1 MADKTPIDAGLLA
14 RAVQAVKYTLTGKPD
29 KTWFGPGQPVAPQAQ
44 DELGARGRAFDF
56 PVGVN
61 TRRDSR
67 DGESGITYKQ
77 LRALA
82 DSYGLLRL
90 VIETRKDQMS
100 KMKWKIKPKD
110 EKAVPNDRCKE
121 IQDFL
126 AYPDQEHDWDTWLRA
141 LLEDL
146 FVIDAPTIY
155 PRYTLGD
162 DLYGLE
168 LVDGSTI
175 KRVLDETGRTP
186 LPPQPAYQQIIK
198 GMPATD
204 YHRDELI
211 YRPRNVRTFKV
222 YGYSPVEQIVMTV
235 NIALRREISQLQYY
249 TEGNIPEAL
258 IGVPESWNPK
268 QIADF
273 QASWDMLMEGN
284 QAQKRHMKFV
294 PGGMDPKFTREP
306 TLKDTFDEW
315 LSRIV
320 CYAFSV
326 SPQALI
332 AQMNRATAETA
343 HTQALQE
350 GLSPVMNWVKSVMDY
365 IIAKYFDE
373 PDLQFDWEEE
383 DDTSPK
389 VQSEI
394 LCAYVDKGILT
405 DDEAREAL
413 GKDPFTDEQREKMKP
428 PPMPGAV
435 DENGDPIPP
444 DPNNPTPPGAV
455 PKEGAV
461 PPGGDDPTKKFASSG
476 VIWKA
481 KTNIPRNRATVKS
494 TIKTIDSLFH
504 EAFKAAAQRIAA
516 KIALETGNAH
526 KADSDKYT
534 IEQFDVLISTVS
546 LDELWGIRPE
556 LIEALKKMYDDGTQ
570 TAIVRVSGG
579 VSESQLKQVNV
590 GAIEFAQHRAAE
602 LITDVEDSTRDM
614 LRVSVMEALNS
625 DEGFTTASLADT
637 LKDNHA
643 FSEYRSNMIAR
654 TEAAFADVEGNIEG
668 WKLSGVVKGKQ
679 WLSAAE
685 CCDDCQKL
693 NDVVVDLDE
702 DFPDDGGSGPPLHPH
717 CECDVIAVLSED

>member
-1 MADKTPIDAGLLA
+1 MAEKTPIDAGLLQ
-14 RAVQAVKYTLTGKPD
+14 RAVQAVRYAITGKPD
-29 KTWFGPGQPVAPQAQ
+29 QSWFGPGQPVTPNAQ
-44 DELGARGRAFDF
+44 DAPGAIGRAWDF

-100 KMKWKIKPKD
+100 KLKWKIKPKD
-110 EKAVPNDRCKE
+110 EKAVPTPRCKE

-155 PRYTLGD
+155 PRRTLGD
-162 DLYGLE
+162 ELYGLE

-186 LPPQPAYQQIIK
+186 LPPEPAYQQVIK
-198 GMPATD
+198 GIVATD

-211 YRPRNVRTFKV
+211 YRPRNVRTFKA

-273 QASWDMLMEGN
+273 QASWDLLIEGN
-284 QAQKRHMKFV
+284 QAKKRHMKFV

-350 GLSPVMNWVKSVMDY
+350 GLAPVMNWTKSVMDY
-365 IIAKYFDE
+365 IIAKYFEE

-428 PPMPGAV
+428 AVPPGMV

-444 DPNNPTPPGAV
+444 DPNNPTPPGA
-455 PKEGAV
+455 PPTDGAT
-461 PPGGDDPTKKFASSG
+461 PPGGDDPTKKFVSSG
-476 VIWKA
+476 VMLKA
-481 KTNIPRNRATVKS
+481 KTSIPRNRATVKKAEKA
-494 TIKTIDSLFH
+494 INSLFH
-504 EAFKAAAQRIAA
+504 GAFKAASERIAA

-526 KADSDKYT
+526 KAENYT
-534 IEQFDVLISTVS
+534 KDQIDAILVSMS
-546 LDELWGIRPE
+546 LDEIRDLKPE
-556 LIEALKKMYDDGTQ
+556 LVEILKDMFDDGSKI
-570 TAIVRVSGG
+570 AFVRVKGG
-579 VSESQLKQVNV
+579 ISENQLNQVNV
-590 GAIEFAQHRAAE
+590 EALNFAQHRAAE

-614 LRVSVMEALNS
+614 IRTSVLDAMNS
-625 DEGFTTASLADT
+625 EEGFTTANLASE
-637 LKDNHA
+637 LKDSHA

-668 WKLSGVVKGKQ
+668 WRLSGVVKGKQ
-679 WLSAAE
+679 WLSAAD

-693 NDVVVDLDE
+693 NDVIVDLEE